1 MSSLLLFIST
11 SFAYILFEAWS
22 STESPSIKSLDS
34 EDCNDAR
41 GSDETVLNE
50 SLVVRVIMPGLV
62 HITHA
67 IPMAIQIQIVDEV
80 LKHGHSSRKL
90 WKQDLKTNVWELNNL
105 RQGRG
110 RIYDAIDKYGS
121 VSSLLQSLTETLVS
135 RAQVADP
142 TMPSIR
148 ITHLLTMYYTTPT
161 KLGWHADNGSQD
173 GSSLQPVV
181 SISLGN
187 ECDFLLR
194 KDKSTT
200 PITLRLKSGDVVLFG
215 GDSRWIL
222 HKVDTIYAGT
232 APEELC
238 NTHQTLAKEH
248 APYPCIS
255 GRGEFP
261 DPEHQKPWIPPRD
274 CFRLNLTFRNAP
286 ELSGREDEEKFFY
299 FARSARKFLAA
310 SQTNGVDQARKDVV
324 QRRQLRAQEKKEKK
338 ESLHRLLVPSPV
350 LSTPAKG

>member
-1 MSSLLLFIST
+1 MSSLLLFLST
-11 SFAYILFEAWS
+11 SFAYLSFEAWAS
-22 STESPSIKSLDS
+22 KTSPSIKSLDS
-34 EDCNDAR
+34 KECNDAG
-41 GSDETVLNE
+41 GSDEPVLNE
-50 SLVVRVIMPGLV
+50 PLVVQVIMPGLV
-62 HITHA
+62 HIPRA
-67 IPMAIQIQIVDEV
+67 IPMAMQIHIVNEV
-80 LKHGHSSRKL
+80 LKHGHSSRKI
-90 WKQDLKTNVWELNNL
+90 WKQDPKTNVWELNNL

-121 VSSLLQSLTETLVS
+121 VSSLLQSLTETLVR

-142 TMPSIR
+142 TMPSIC

-194 KDKSTT
+194 KKKSDT
-200 PITLRLKSGDVVLFG
+200 PITVRLKSGDVILFG
-215 GDSRWIL
+215 GASRWIL

-238 NTHQTLAKEH
+238 SAHQTLAKEH

-255 GRGEFP
+255 GRGECP
-261 DPEHQKPWIPPRD
+261 DLENQKPWIPPRD
-274 CFRLNLTFRNAP
+274 CFRLNLTFRHAP

-310 SQTNGVDQARKDVV
+310 SQTNGVEQARKDVV
-324 QRRQLRAQEKKEKK
+324 QRRQLRAQEKKNKK
-338 ESLHRLLVPSPV
+338 ESSLL
-350 LSTPAKG
+350 K